1 MPTEPFSS
9 GDALK
14 YSELETAGKLP
25 DTGPFVVRHGDP
37 KNLCGVQDPSSQ
49 VEGAHETKTFVNN
62 AHRPLSSSS
71 SLLKSGTGVLMP
83 SHHTLARVFPNVY
96 MAECGGHSRVFWNCL
111 HTGWGLQVHVVCA
124 CAGVLVLF
132 QEEEERLALVDL
144 GLPNTMD
151 ALTLSAHSK
160 ALEIQVFIQIIP
172 DTTCKE
178 LCWAGGGGMDR
189 WKDTRSSLQEV
200 LLLEGGASPS
210 RKKVEREMEV
220 LAARCLFLC

>member
-1 MPTEPFSS
+1 M
-9 GDALK
+9 
-14 YSELETAGKLP
+14 
-25 DTGPFVVRHGDP
+25 
-37 KNLCGVQDPSSQ
+37 
-49 VEGAHETKTFVNN
+49 
-62 AHRPLSSSS
+62 
-71 SLLKSGTGVLMP
+71 
-83 SHHTLARVFPNVY
+83 
-96 MAECGGHSRVFWNCL
+96 
-111 HTGWGLQVHVVCA
+111 VCA
-124 CAGVLVLF
+124 CAGVWVLF

-178 LCWAGGGGMDR
+178 LCWGGCMDR

>member
-49 VEGAHETKTFVNN
+49 VEGAHETKTFVSN

-71 SLLKSGTGVLMP
+71 FLLKSGTGALMP
-83 SHHTLARVFPNVY
+83 SHHTLARVFSNVY

-111 HTGWGLQVHVVCA
+111 HTGGRVSRSMWCAHARVC
-124 CAGVLVLF
+124 GF
-132 QEEEERLALVDL
+132 FFR
-144 GLPNTMD
+144 
-151 ALTLSAHSK
+151 K
-160 ALEIQVFIQIIP
+160 
-172 DTTCKE
+172 
-178 LCWAGGGGMDR
+178 R
-189 WKDTRSSLQEV
+189 RKD
-200 LLLEGGASPS
+200 
-210 RKKVEREMEV
+210 
-220 LAARCLFLC
+220 